1 MTKVFENRYRYLIL
15 ATGCL
20 GLTSISSNMLA
31 FNIAQVCMGSEY
43 FNHTNQTR
51 SMGIPLDYTPYEV
64 SLINWA
70 VALGTAIST
79 LPFSEAYVRLGAKWP
94 FLIAGLLS
102 VFATALM
109 PLAAEFHF
117 YALLAFRFL
126 QGISY
131 AADFAAVGSLCSSW
145 ASLKQNG
152 LFLGVLTSYSP
163 LSSALTNSIGGMIC
177 KSSYGWPMVF
187 YVHAISGFVVF
198 VLWFLVYCD
207 KPQDSRKVSPIE
219 LEKIQRNKNRDQI
232 NGTKKIPYKS
242 LLTDVRIWSIWFSA
256 FAEIFSTNF
265 LAVYSPYYIK
275 NVLQY
280 SAEETGNFSA
290 LSRLVQIPV
299 RLICG
304 EMSDRITFLSE
315 NLKLIVFNTITVG
328 GAGIAYAL
336 VGFMPIDVAILPII
350 GFCVVNIS
358 TGAASGA
365 FYKAAVLYSRQ
376 YSHFVIATCQF
387 LKCIALFLG
396 PALVAVF
403 VHDAGSQSQWRVVFL
418 ITAAFLFM
426 ATIVFCIFSTSE
438 AAVYTEEYF
447 VEKKKTAIY
456 VMENGVKKGQEWST

>member
-328 GAGIAYAL
+328 GA
-336 VGFMPIDVAILPII
+336 
-350 GFCVVNIS
+350 VNIS

-426 ATIVFCIFSTSE
+426 LLSTPKSI
-438 AAVYTEEYF
+438 F

>member
-1 MTKVFENRYRYLIL
+1 M
-15 ATGCL
+15 
-20 GLTSISSNMLA
+20 
-31 FNIAQVCMGSEY
+31 
-43 FNHTNQTR
+43 
-51 SMGIPLDYTPYEV
+51 
-64 SLINWA
+64 
-70 VALGTAIST
+70 
-79 LPFSEAYVRLGAKWP
+79 FSEAYVRIGTKWP
-94 FLIAGLLS
+94 FFVAGMLS
-102 VFATALM
+102 VFATALI
-109 PLAAEFHF
+109 PFAAEFHF

-126 QGISY
+126 QGISF

-152 LFLGVLTSYSP
+152 LFLGFLTAYSP
-163 LSSALTNSIGGMIC
+163 ASSALTNWIGGVVC

-256 FAEIFSTNF
+256 FAEIFSTSF
-265 LAVYSPYYIK
+265 LSVHSPYYIK

-280 SAEETGNFSA
+280 SVEETGNFSA

-328 GAGIAYAL
+328 GAGVSFAAI
-336 VGFMPIDVAILPII
+336 GFMPKEYPILPII
-350 GFCVVNIS
+350 GFCMVNVM
-358 TGAASGA
+358 TGSASGG

-387 LKCIALFLG
+387 LRCIALFLG
-396 PALVAVF
+396 PAMVAVF
-403 VHDAGSQSQWRVVFL
+403 IHDEESQSQWKVVFL
-418 ITAAFLFM
+418 IIAAFLFM
-426 ATIVFCIFSTSE
+426 VSVNYKQKMTGVIG
-438 AAVYTEEYF
+438 YHYF
-447 VEKKKTAIY
+447 LRVLN
-456 VMENGVKKGQEWST
+456 V

>member
-1 MTKVFENRYRYLIL
+1 MTKVFENRYRYLVL

-43 FNHTNQTR
+43 FNHTNQTCL
-51 SMGIPLDYTPYEV
+51 MGVPLDYTPYEV
-64 SLINWA
+64 SLINLA
-70 VALGTAIST
+70 VAIGAAIAT
-79 LPFSEAYVRLGAKWP
+79 LMFSEAYVRIGTKWP
-94 FLIAGLLS
+94 FFVAGMLS
-102 VFATALM
+102 VFATALI
-109 PLAAEFHF
+109 PFAAEFHF

-126 QGISY
+126 QGISF

-152 LFLGVLTSYSP
+152 LFLGFLTAYSP
-163 LSSALTNSIGGMIC
+163 ASSALTNWIGGVVC

-256 FAEIFSTNF
+256 FAEIFSTSF
-265 LAVYSPYYIK
+265 LSVHSPYYIK

-280 SAEETGNFSA
+280 SVEETGNFSA

-328 GAGIAYAL
+328 GAGVSFAAI
-336 VGFMPIDVAILPII
+336 GFMPKEYPILPII
-350 GFCVVNIS
+350 GFCMVNVM
-358 TGAASGA
+358 TGSASGG

-387 LKCIALFLG
+387 LRCIALFLG
-396 PALVAVF
+396 PAMVAVF
-403 VHDAGSQSQWRVVFL
+403 IHDEESQSQWKVVFL
-418 ITAAFLFM
+418 IIAAFLFM
-426 ATIVFCIFSTSE
+426 ATIIFCVFSTSE
-438 AAVYTEEYF
+438 PAVYTDEYF
-447 VEKKKTAIY
+447 VEKKTASVYI
-456 VMENGVKKGQEWST
+456 METGVSKKNGWLI